1 MKKTIIL
8 IILINFAA
16 ISQVFDEP
24 IDSTK
29 HYNLRLYAQGARVP
43 AAILNEDKQIIDS
56 VLYSLIVYT
65 DTLQFIM
72 VSDTAV
78 SKEGLT
84 FKISNYSNGISSFSG
99 TNEEDTFT
107 VSGTDTLDIN
117 KDLFFLQPLGNTISA
132 NDVLT
137 YYFLI
142 PRSVVVKRL
151 SGGTNNLNYSWRWI
165 KRY

>member
-8 IILINFAA
+8 LILINFAA

-24 IDSTK
+24 IDSTT
-29 HYNLRLYAQGARVP
+29 HYNLRLYAQSARIP

-72 VSDTAV
+72 VLDTAV
-78 SKEGLT
+78 SAEGLT

-99 TNEEDTFT
+99 TNIEDTFT
-107 VSGTDTLDIN
+107 VSGSDTLKVD
-117 KDLFFLQPLGNTISA
+117 KDLFFLQPLGNTINA
-132 NDVLT
+132 NDILT
-137 YYFLI
+137 YYFLA

-151 SGGTNNLNYSWRWI
+151 TGGTTDLNYSWRWI